1 MNLMLLPSEGDSFSA
16 AEPGEKR
23 SVTFPSG
30 PCEMALCEEV
40 LIGRYLS
47 RPLFSPMNSFTEQ
60 QQAVTTAELIMQR
73 MMTAA
78 ETKSE
83 EVKPEPGRRALLRG
97 LFSAGRS
104 DLDTA

>member
-1 MNLMLLPSEGDSFSA
+1 M
-16 AEPGEKR
+16 
-23 SVTFPSG
+23 FPSG
-30 PCEMALCEEV
+30 PCEMALCEEA

-60 QQAVTTAELIMQR
+60 QQAVTAAESIMQR

-78 ETKSE
+78 ETESQ

-104 DLDTA
+104 DLDSA